1 MKRPTWDAAYDCSM
15 PIIKHLARR
24 YQNNSTYLNYDDLV
38 SAGLYGLMDAFKKF
52 RPNKGACFAT
62 YAKHRIRGQ
71 ILDEIRK
78 NEWQTRTY
86 REKVIELDKFR
97 QQFEQKHRRCP
108 DRKELEKGLRMKSG
122 DWQKLQHGQNAKIL
136 PFSSK
141 MKNIKSNQVTP
152 EEELIE
158 KIEKGQ
164 KVHLALQA
172 LPLKMRTVLHL
183 RFMEEYTLKEVAK
196 KMNLSE
202 ARIFQIQ
209 QQAMEEVQDLRRDVA
224 A

>member
-1 MKRPTWDAAYDCSM
+1 MKKPTWDAAYDCSM
-15 PIIKHLARR
+15 PIIKQLARR
-24 YQNNSTYLNYDDLV
+24 YQYNSTYLNYDDLV

-71 ILDEIRK
+71 ILDEIRN

-97 QQFEQKHRRCP
+97 QQFEQKHRRRP
-108 DRKELEKGLRMKSG
+108 ERKEVERGLKLKKG
-122 DWQKLQHGQNAKIL
+122 DWHKLHHGQNAKIL
-136 PFSSK
+136 PFNAK
-141 MKNIKSNQVTP
+141 MKNIQSNKFTP

-158 KIEKGQ
+158 RIEKGQ

-209 QQAMEEVQDLRRDVA
+209 QQAMKEVQDLLRDVA